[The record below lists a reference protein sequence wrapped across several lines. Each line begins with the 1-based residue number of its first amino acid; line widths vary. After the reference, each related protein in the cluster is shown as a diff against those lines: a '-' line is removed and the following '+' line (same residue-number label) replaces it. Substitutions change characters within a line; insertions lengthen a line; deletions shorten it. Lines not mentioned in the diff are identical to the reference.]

1 MQVSRFHQINL
12 IKRINFNLT
21 QNVEG
26 ISKPKRLASA
36 SSCKATLKAID
47 DYGRGTA
54 AWPSIETLALDT
66 DLSTRQISSC
76 IARLKML
83 GFLSK
88 KRRKQ
93 PSGIVG
99 NVYVINWQRLSE
111 FQQDRGD
118 GYSYRPA
125 ISVDQQ
131 DNSVDEHDMKVE
143 RQDESSNKP
152 DRNEQNRPPTGSVV
166 GDKKIS
172 QMLQEIGC
180 TRYKYFAEEFSDR
193 HADVQTAYRVW
204 LVNKSKI
211 GAGAVIAWLRDGI
224 WPEKNLMNP
233 DRYDEIQNA
242 RKIKAQKDV
251 IETRD
256 YLAHRE
262 AKRLAKLHDWTIDQI
277 YEHVQLLK
285 EDPNFDS
292 LIQTQLPLSE

>member
-1 MQVSRFHQINL
+1 MQISRFHQINL
-12 IKRINFNLT
+12 IKRIDFNLT
-21 QNVEG
+21 HNVGEF
-26 ISKPKRLASA
+26 SKSKRLASA

-76 IARLKML
+76 IARLNCL

-111 FQQDRGD
+111 FQQDRED
-118 GYSYRPA
+118 GYQYRPA
-125 ISVDQQ
+125 ISVDQP
-131 DNSVDEHDMKVE
+131 DDKVVRHDISVDQ
-143 RQDESSNKP
+143 QDQSSNKP
-152 DRNEQNRPPTGSVV
+152 DRNDKNRPPTGSVV
-166 GDKKIS
+166 GDKNIS

-180 TRYKYFAEEFSDR
+180 TRHKFFSEEFSDR
-193 HADVQTAYRVW
+193 RTDVELAYRVW

-211 GAGAVIAWLRDGI
+211 GPGAVISWLRDGI
-224 WPEKNLMNP
+224 WPEKNLIDP

-242 RKIKAQKDV
+242 KKIKSQQAV
-251 IETRD
+251 EETRD

-262 AKRLAKLHDWTIDQI
+262 AKRLAKIHGWSIDQI
-277 YEHVQLLK
+277 YDHVQLLK

-292 LIQTQLPLSE
+292 LIQTQLPLSQ